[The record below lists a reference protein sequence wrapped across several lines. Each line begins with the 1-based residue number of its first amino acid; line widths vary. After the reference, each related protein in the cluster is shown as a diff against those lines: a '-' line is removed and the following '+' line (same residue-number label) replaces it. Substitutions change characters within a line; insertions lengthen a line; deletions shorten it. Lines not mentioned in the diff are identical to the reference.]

1 MAMTDL
7 ELDIDRVRNDPS
19 ASFWLKRS
27 LDAALTRDPVDA
39 ASDAEALAD
48 ILKRRADQLLG
59 LPTDAPA
66 QPSQSDVQLRLT
78 P

>member
-1 MAMTDL
+1 MTDI

-19 ASFWLKRS
+19 ASFWLKRT

-39 ASDAEALAD
+39 ASDAEILAD
-48 ILKRRADQLLG
+48 ILKRRAEQLLRWS
-59 LPTDAPA
+59 TDTQGQPAP
-66 QPSQSDVQLRLT
+66 PDLQLRLT